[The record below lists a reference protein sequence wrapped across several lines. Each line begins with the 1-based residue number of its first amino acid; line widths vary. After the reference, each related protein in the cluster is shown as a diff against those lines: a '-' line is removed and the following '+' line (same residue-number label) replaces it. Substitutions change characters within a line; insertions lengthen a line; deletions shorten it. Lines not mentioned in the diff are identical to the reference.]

1 MQIHHF
7 AIVGALAVAAAT
19 AGAQHPTYNRDVP
32 ARLAKRAKVEES
44 TAAAMAQ
51 RLVPAAHIQALELEN
66 EGGKLIYSFD
76 MKTAGKDGI
85 DEVNV
90 DAITGKQVG
99 KIGHESSASEAG
111 EAAAEAKAAKKA
123 KGNADTGRGGDGGR

>member
-1 MQIHHF
+1 MQIRHLVI
-7 AIVGALAVAAAT
+7 ASALAVAAGT
-19 AGAQHPTYNRDVP
+19 AGAQRPTYKRDVP
-32 ARLAKRAKVEES
+32 ARLAKRAKVQES

-66 EGGKLIYSFD
+66 DGGKLIYSFD
-76 MKTAGKDGI
+76 MKTPGKDGI

-90 DAITGKQVG
+90 DAITGTQVG
-99 KIGHESSASEAG
+99 KIGHESSASETG

-123 KGNADTGRGGDGGR
+123 KRKADTSRGGRGR

>member
-1 MQIHHF
+1 MQIRHI
-7 AIVGALAVAAAT
+7 AIAGALAVAAAT
-19 AGAQHPTYNRDVP
+19 AGAQHPTYTRDVP
-32 ARLAKRAKVEES
+32 ARLAKRAKVKES

-76 MKTAGKDGI
+76 MKTPGRDGI
-85 DEVNV
+85 DEVNI
-90 DAITGKQVG
+90 DAVTGKQVG
-99 KIGHESSASEAG
+99 KVGHESSASEAS

-123 KGNADTGRGGDGGR
+123 KGKGNAGRGGGGR